1 MSPAAPLDLDAYFAR
16 LGYTGPRAATLETLH
31 ALTAHHAA
39 AIPFENLDV
48 LLGRP
53 IRLDPAAIFQ
63 KLVHDRRGGYCF
75 EQNQLLLLVLRALGF
90 RVTPIGGRARWKIPR
105 DVTPPRTH
113 LFLRVHFADGDW
125 LTDVGFGGS
134 SLSAALRLEFETE
147 QTTPHERRRLT
158 RDGDRLFHQLWTG
171 TAWVDVCEFTL
182 EEVHTIDCELANWWT
197 SASPASRF
205 KTLLAVATAR
215 LDGTR
220 CAIRDREFIHRL
232 GEEILE
238 RRTLATP
245 EDLLACLAEKF
256 SLHFPPGTRFG
267 PPGSPWPS

>member
-1 MSPAAPLDLDAYFAR
+1 MPDLAAYFAR
-16 LGYTGPRAATLETLH
+16 IGYNGPRDATLATLH

-53 IRLDPAAIFQ
+53 IRLDPTAIAQ
-63 KLVHDRRGGYCF
+63 KLIHDRRGGYCF
-75 EQNQLLLLVLRALGF
+75 EQNQLLALVLRALGF
-90 RVTPIGGRARWKIPR
+90 RVTLIGGRARWKIPR
-105 DVTPPRTH
+105 DVVPPRTH
-113 LFLRVHFADGDW
+113 IFLRVHLADGDW
-125 LTDVGFGGS
+125 LTDVGLGGS
-134 SLSAALRLEFETE
+134 SLTAALRLDFAIE
-147 QTTPHERRRLT
+147 QPTPHEARRLI
-158 RDGDRLFHQLWTG
+158 REDGRLFHQLWTG
-171 TAWVDVCEFTL
+171 TAWVDVCEFNL
-182 EEVHTIDCELANWWT
+182 DEVHPIDCELGNWWT

-220 CAIRDREFIHRL
+220 CSLRDREFVHRR
-232 GEEILE
+232 GDTILE

-245 EDLLACLAEKF
+245 DDLLACLAQDF
-256 SLHFPPGTRFG
+256 GLNFPPGTRFG